1 MEITEM
7 KVKLTLTEEM
17 LGTASSNPEI
27 HRDFIASKGPDA
39 KSVEEEV
46 AALGVDEV
54 VDKGKTIFPKMDDGT
69 PFYWD
74 YQLKGFMKDV
84 CGMLKKVTGTK
95 SAGVKAYKKEI
106 DGLFFVKE
114 RKIPIHLSGPMG
126 DCQRPLRA
134 QTAQGERVALA
145 NSETVPAGSWIE
157 FTVQVFR
164 KSDIGLVREWLD
176 YGAFRGLGQWRNA
189 SKGRFTWEEVK
200 A

>member
-1 MEITEM
+1 MEISEM

-39 KSVEEEV
+39 KSVEEEI

-74 YQLKGFMKDV
+74 YQLKGFFKDV

-95 SAGVKAYKKEI
+95 SAGIKAYKKEI

-164 KSDIGLVREWLD
+164 KADLGLVREWLD

-189 SKGRFTWEEVK
+189 SKGRFEWQEVK